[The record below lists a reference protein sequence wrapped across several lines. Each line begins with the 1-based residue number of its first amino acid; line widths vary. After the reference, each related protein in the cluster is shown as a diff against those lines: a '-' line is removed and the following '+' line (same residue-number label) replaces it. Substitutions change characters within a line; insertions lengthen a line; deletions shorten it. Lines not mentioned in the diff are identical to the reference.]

1 MNNLITI
8 NNVHNKGIIASSKI
22 NKLIHFVHA
31 CDGHS
36 KSLSLNDNEFAI
48 ISMTW
53 SIDSM
58 YNFTYLI
65 PYKDRILL
73 CLENNQDVEAA
84 IKFNIPFILCPMS
97 VFINTT
103 IFNLQNSN
111 KIYNAIL
118 NSRRVEFKRRHLVLD
133 VEYPVA
139 IVADYKNVTYK
150 STFDNLEFPN
160 GILLNKSNDK
170 IRALQSKEVADV
182 LHKSKV
188 GLILSESEGNPKA
201 VMEYLLCGLPVVT
214 TKIKRCGRMM
224 FLNDSNCIVVEP
236 TKEAV
241 TEGVKIAIAK
251 IESGEFNKLNISE
264 NAKKQ
269 LLELRTNLQAAVSK
283 FDPEFI
289 LQFS

>member
-8 NNVHNKGIIASSKI
+8 NNVHNRGLLSSFKT

-31 CDGHS
+31 FDGYS
-36 KSLSLNDNEFAI
+36 RSLSLNNNEFAI

-53 SIDSM
+53 YIGSM
-58 YNFTYLI
+58 NDFTYLI

-73 CLENNQDVEAA
+73 CIENNQDVENA

-103 IFNLQNSN
+103 IFNLQNSE

-118 NSRRVEFKRRHLVLD
+118 NSRRLLFKRRHLALD
-133 VEYPVA
+133 VESPFA
-139 IVADYKNVTYK
+139 IISNYNTMPKNKNSDDV
-150 STFDNLEFPN
+150 EFPN
-160 GILLNKSNDK
+160 GLLLNKFNDTF
-170 IRALQSKEVADV
+170 RTLQSNEVADV

-241 TEGVKIAIAK
+241 AEGVKTAIAK
-251 IESGEFNKLNISE
+251 LESGEFNKLNISE

-269 LLELRTNLQAAVSK
+269 LLELRSNLQSAVSK
-283 FDPEFI
+283 FDPGFI

>member
-1 MNNLITI
+1 MNNLITL

-22 NKLIHFVHA
+22 NKLIRFVHA
-31 CDGHS
+31 NDGFS
-36 KSLSLNDNEFAI
+36 KSYSLNDNEFAI

-53 SIDSM
+53 SID
-58 YNFTYLI
+58 YIHEFVYLT
-65 PYKDRILL
+65 PFKDRILL
-73 CLENNQDVEAA
+73 CLENNQDVERA
-84 IKFNIPFILCPMS
+84 IKWNIPFILCPMS
-97 VFINTT
+97 AFINTT
-103 IFNLQNSN
+103 IFNLQESD

-118 NSRRVEFKRRHLVLD
+118 NSRRAEFKRRHLVLD

-139 IVADYKNVTYK
+139 IISNYKTVTKNKTY
-150 STFDNLEFPN
+150 DNIEFPN
-160 GILLNKSNDK
+160 GLLLNKFNDTF
-170 IRALQSKEVADV
+170 RNLQSNEVADV
-182 LHKSKV
+182 LQKSKV

-214 TKIKRCGRMM
+214 TKINRCGRMM

-236 TKEAV
+236 NKEAV
-241 TEGVKIAIAK
+241 AEGVKLAIKK
-251 IESGEFNKLNISE
+251 IDSGEFNKLNISE

-269 LLELRTNLQAAVSK
+269 LIELRTNLQAAVSK

>member
-8 NNVHNKGIIASSKI
+8 NYVHFKGLLSSSNNK
-22 NKLIHFVHA
+22 KLKYFVHA
-31 CDGHS
+31 HDGFS
-36 KSLSLNDNEFAI
+36 KSFSLNDNEFAI

-53 SIDSM
+53 SINTM
-58 YNFTYLI
+58 NQFIYLI
-65 PYKDRILL
+65 PHKDRILL
-73 CLENNQDVEAA
+73 CLENNQDVEQA
-84 IKFNIPFILCPMS
+84 IKWNIPFILCPMS

-103 IFNLQNSN
+103 IFNLQNSD

-118 NSRRVEFKRRHLVLD
+118 NSRRVEFKRRHLALD

-139 IVADYKNVTYK
+139 IVSDYKTVTYTK
-150 STFDNLEFPN
+150 TYDNLEFPN
-160 GILLNKSNDK
+160 GILLNKFNDK
-170 IRALQSKEVADV
+170 IKTLESNEVADV

-224 FLNDSNCIVVEP
+224 FLNDSNCIIVEP

-241 TEGVKIAIAK
+241 AEGVKIAIAK
-251 IESGEFNKLNISE
+251 LESGEFNKLNISD

-269 LLELRTNLQAAVSK
+269 LLELRSNLQAAVSK
-283 FDPEFI
+283 FDPGFI